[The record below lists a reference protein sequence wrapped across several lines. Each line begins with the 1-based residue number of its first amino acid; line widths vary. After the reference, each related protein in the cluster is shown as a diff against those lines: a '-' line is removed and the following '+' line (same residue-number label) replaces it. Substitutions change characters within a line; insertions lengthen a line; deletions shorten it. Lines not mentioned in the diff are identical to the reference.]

1 LFHLQGGKVTRII
14 SYWDRDRALADL
26 GLEESAMSEEPT
38 TPDLEEVLRRGVEA
52 LNRRDFDAAIAAFS
66 GDGVWDMSALG
77 VGVFTG
83 HEAIRGLFEDWI
95 GAYEDFEIEIEE
107 NLDLG
112 NGVVLEV
119 FVQKGRPLGSIGHLE
134 LRYANVFVFVGGII
148 ERSQGYTDIDEAR
161 AAAERLAKERG

>member
-1 LFHLQGGKVTRII
+1 LRNGKVTRLVN
-14 SYWDRDRALADL
+14 YFDRDRALADL
-26 GLEESAMSEEPT
+26 GLEAYAMSEEPT
-38 TPDLEEVLRRGVEA
+38 TPDLDEVLRRGVEA

-66 GDGVWDMSALG
+66 RDGVWDMSALG

-83 HEAIRGLFEDWI
+83 HEAIGGFFEDWI

-119 FVQKGRPLGSIGHLE
+119 FVQKGRPLGTIDHLE
-134 LRYANVFVFVGGII
+134 LRYAHVFVFVGGII
-148 ERSQGYTDIDEAR
+148 ERTQGYTDIDEAR
-161 AAAERLAKERG
+161 AVAERLAEERR